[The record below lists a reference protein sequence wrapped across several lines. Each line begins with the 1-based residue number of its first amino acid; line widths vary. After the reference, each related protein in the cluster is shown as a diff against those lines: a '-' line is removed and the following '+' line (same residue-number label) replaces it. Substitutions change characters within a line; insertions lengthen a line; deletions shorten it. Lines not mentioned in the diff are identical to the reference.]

1 MSTILII
8 LQNNFSRI
16 FSKKGVYIQIFLI
29 PILLI
34 SLSIYMN
41 SKIEPKLNIG
51 IIEKE
56 HSSTSKDFINLLQST
71 KNINVKNVDTD
82 MKNSSL
88 IINKYD
94 FIITIPNGFEKKV
107 SNLRNN
113 IEKPMIDNLLNFEGV
128 RSKKLLDKGKDLSY
142 YYILNNKPLDIS
154 QLLKNPDEKLPSVL
168 SISIGFILIF
178 LFANAISYSNLLI
191 EDKENNILLRFKL
204 SPNKLYKYILAN
216 SMSTFL
222 IVYIQSLFSILVAK
236 YIFNVNIGTS
246 MVNILIY
253 MILVCICCT
262 LFGIAITT
270 LVNNANSASIVG
282 SATIIISSL
291 LSGTIISLNVPKGI
305 DILSRFFP
313 QRYIINGVIGLE
325 AGDNLW
331 QLFNSQA
338 YILIFIC
345 IFFFLSIYSL
355 KKNN

>member
-1 MSTILII
+1 MRIILII

-16 FSKKGVYIQIFLI
+16 FSKKSVYIQIFLI

-34 SLSIYMN
+34 SISIYIN

-56 HSSTSKDFINLLQST
+56 KSSTSQDFINLLQAT
-71 KNINVKNVDTD
+71 KNITIKTVNTDT
-82 MKNSSL
+82 KNSDL

-94 FIITIPNGFEKKV
+94 FIITIPDDFEDKV
-107 SNLRNN
+107 SVFKNN
-113 IEKPMIDNLLNFEGV
+113 MGKTSIDDLLTFKGV
-128 RSKKLLDKGKDLSY
+128 RSKKLLDKGKELSY
-142 YYILNNKPLDIS
+142 YYIVYNKPLDIS
-154 QLLKNPDEKLPSVL
+154 QLLKGPDEKLPSVL
-168 SISIGFILIF
+168 TTSMGFMLIF
-178 LFANAISYSNLLI
+178 LFANAISYSILLI
-191 EDKENNILLRFKL
+191 EDKETNILLRFKL

-216 SMSTFL
+216 AISTFL
-222 IVYIQSLFSILVAK
+222 ILYLQSSFSILVAK
-236 YIFNVNIGTS
+236 YIFNINIGT
-246 MVNILIY
+246 NIINVLLY
-253 MILVCICCT
+253 MILVSICCT

-270 LVNNANSASIVG
+270 LLNNENSASIIG

-313 QRYIINGVIGLE
+313 QRYIINGIRGLE
-325 AGDNLW
+325 TGDNLW
-331 QLFNSQA
+331 QLFNSQV

-345 IFFFLSIYSL
+345 IFFFSSIYSL